1 VDEQGRPWAGPRDT
15 LSNGLNYLL
24 KFSIA
29 YDSQINCSTS
39 STSEPAA
46 ATRMVCPRLGPGP
59 TAAGREREEDD
70 YKKYYKWFG
79 VTDILY
85 EMVDDMKWGAARC

>member
-1 VDEQGRPWAGPRDT
+1 MDE

-24 KFSIA
+24 KFRVA

-39 STSEPAA
+39 SMNEPAV

-59 TAAGREREEDD
+59 TTAGREGESAS
-70 YKKYYKWFG
+70 
-79 VTDILY
+79 
-85 EMVDDMKWGAARC
+85 AAVGSTALRGRTRTENPER